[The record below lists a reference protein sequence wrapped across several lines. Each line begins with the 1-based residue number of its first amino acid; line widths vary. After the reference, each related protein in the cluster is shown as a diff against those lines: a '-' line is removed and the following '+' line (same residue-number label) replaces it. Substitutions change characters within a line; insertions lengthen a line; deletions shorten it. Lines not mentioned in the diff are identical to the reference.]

1 MKIKKSIAFLLSLVM
16 MLSIVSPLSVA
27 AETSADTP
35 VITVESL
42 ADTAGATID
51 VDVVIENN
59 PGILGATLEF
69 EYDEG
74 LTLLNAT
81 AGDAFSAL
89 TMTKPGKFASPCK
102 FVWDAQ
108 EISSEDVKDGTIL
121 TLQFKIDENADAGD
135 EFSINVSCENGDIIN
150 TNLHS
155 VDVDLVSGSICVV
168 DFLPGDFEHGV
179 FLLLYF
185 RALCQR
191 LWTMVSWYS
200 LPSGRVMTKPLL

>member
-1 MKIKKSIAFLLSLVM
+1 MRIKKSIAFLLSLMM

-27 AETSADTP
+27 AETSAETP
-35 VITVESL
+35 TITVQSL
-42 ADTAGATID
+42 ADTAGATIN
-51 VDVVIENN
+51 VNVVIENN

-89 TMTKPGKFASPCK
+89 TMTKPGKFTSPCK
-102 FVWDAQ
+102 FVWDGQ

-135 EFSINVSCENGDIIN
+135 DFEIDISYENGDILDA
-150 TNLHS
+150 NLCA
-155 VDVDLVSGSICVV
+155 VDVDLISGCISVV
-168 DFLPGDFEHGV
+168 DFLQGD
-179 FLLLYF
+179 LD
-185 RALCQR
+185 
-191 LWTMVSWYS
+191 
-200 LPSGRVMTKPLL
+200 